1 MACEPSLLSYP
12 GHQPSP
18 GGPGSSAHQWPFA
31 SPPPKFSLR
40 SVEEG
45 PSFPAAGSVLREME
59 RRGSVRSAA
68 TAHSHLVR
76 QRRGC
81 LASLSSPTCPLCP
94 SSLGGQGLLGLA
106 LTDVSPAWHAPASL
120 PRWQIPARWS
130 IPAQMAACGVKAFCR
145 GPWPAPRCLGP
156 GHRARHSE
164 GVGMRLLN
172 E

>member
-1 MACEPSLLSYP
+1 MVRGPLPTSGLLPPRPPSSV
-12 GHQPSP
+12 
-18 GGPGSSAHQWPFA
+18 FA
-31 SPPPKFSLR
+31 QLR
-40 SVEEG
+40 KGQASQR
-45 PSFPAAGSVLREME
+45 AGSVLREME

-68 TAHSHLVR
+68 TARSHLVR

-120 PRWQIPARWS
+120 SRWQIPARWS

-145 GPWPAPRCLGP
+145 GPWPAPRCLRP